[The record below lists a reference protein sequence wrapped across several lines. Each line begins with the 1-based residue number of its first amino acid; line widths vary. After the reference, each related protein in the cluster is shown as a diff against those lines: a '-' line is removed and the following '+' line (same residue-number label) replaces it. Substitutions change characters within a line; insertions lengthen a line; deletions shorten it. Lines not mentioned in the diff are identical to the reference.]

1 MDVTSEIP
9 SVVSLLEQIDT
20 AFGTLY
26 VIIDLANAVLS
37 SSFSSQNRK
46 QFAFTRQRQQCY
58 FSDLPQDVVKFYV
71 LSQSCN
77 IGQRFLDYLGT
88 QVYYADESMT
98 IGPRK
103 NKVTNTLDALIRF
116 IYSRG

>member
-37 SSFSSQNRK
+37 SSFGNSLHLQGRDNSVIFLTCPRTLSN
-46 QFAFTRQRQQCY
+46 FM
-58 FSDLPQDVVKFYV
+58 FS
-71 LSQSCN
+71 LS
-77 IGQRFLDYLGT
+77 L
-88 QVYYADESMT
+88 
-98 IGPRK
+98 
-103 NKVTNTLDALIRF
+103 VT
-116 IYSRG
+116 